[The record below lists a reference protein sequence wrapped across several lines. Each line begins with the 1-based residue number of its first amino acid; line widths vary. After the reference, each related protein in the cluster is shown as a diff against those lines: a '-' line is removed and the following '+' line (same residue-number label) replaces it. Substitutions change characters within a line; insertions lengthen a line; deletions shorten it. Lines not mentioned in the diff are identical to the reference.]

1 MTIPFLYSRNKL
13 RAFEYRVNDEDSE
26 VLGTAI
32 ILEVLISRHHVKARR
47 QVRQFFFKTNSK
59 RKERKISYE
68 RKER

>member
-1 MTIPFLYSRNKL
+1 L

-47 QVRQFFFKTNSK
+47 QVRPFFSK
-59 RKERKISYE
+59 PIVKEKKER
-68 RKER
+68 